1 MTAWLVKTFIRNHEN
16 VADPDV
22 RAAYGTL
29 ASAVGMLVNL
39 LLAGCKFLMGL
50 LSGSLA
56 IMADAANN
64 LSDAAGS
71 LVTFIT
77 VRLAR
82 KPVDLDHPF
91 GHGRMEYLGSLGVG
105 ALIVVM
111 GLSLLRDGVSSIL
124 HPEAPSL
131 SWVVLIILVLSIL
144 AKGGLFLFYR
154 GMGRKIQNGTLEAVA
169 KDSMNDMVATG
180 AVLVSLLLHHFFGW
194 IIDGWIG
201 LAVSG
206 FVLKAGYEVCKD
218 TVDRLLGGR
227 PDPEK
232 AQQIREILLAHEGI
246 LGLHDLVMHDYGPGR
261 CYASVHAEVDA
272 EGRILEIHELI
283 DDAEREVAE
292 KLKLPLCI
300 HMDPIVTSDET
311 ANHVRQQMA
320 DFLQRFDPALSMH
333 DFRMVPGE
341 GHTNLIFDCVLP
353 AGYAGKE
360 LLLQAL
366 TAFAKSMDERYQ
378 LVVMFDT
385 DYA

>member
-1 MTAWLVKTFIRNHEN
+1 MTAWLVKKWIPDHEN
-16 VADPDV
+16 VTDPDV

-39 LLAGCKFLMGL
+39 LLSGGKFLMGL

-111 GLSLLRDGVSSIL
+111 GLTLLRDGVLAIL
-124 HPEAPSL
+124 NPEAPSL
-131 SWVVLIILVLSIL
+131 SWVVLAILILSIL
-144 AKGGLFLFYR
+144 AKGGLYLFYR
-154 GMGRKIQNGTLEAVA
+154 AMGRKIQNGTLEAVA

-180 AVLVSLLLHHFFGW
+180 AVLVSLLLHRFFGW

-201 LAVSG
+201 IAVSI

-232 AQQIREILLAHEGI
+232 VQQIREILLAHEGI

-272 EGRILEIHELI
+272 EGSILEIHELI
-283 DDAEREVAE
+283 DDAEREVAQ
-292 KLKLPLCI
+292 KLHLPLCI

-311 ANHVRQQMA
+311 ANSVRQQMS
-320 DFLQRFDPALSMH
+320 DFLQRFDPALSLH

-341 GHTNLIFDCVLP
+341 GHTNLIFDCVVP
-353 AGYAGKE
+353 AGYANRE
-360 LLLQAL
+360 LVLQAL
-366 TAFAKSMDERYQ
+366 TAFAKSLDERYQ
-378 LVVMFDT
+378 LVVVFDT